1 MNKSQFNLIIE
12 PHITEKVLVLKEEQN
27 KIIFKV
33 RPDANKIELKSAI
46 EDIFKVTVEKIA
58 TINMKGKKKRLGLH
72 QGKRSDWKKAIVTL
86 KDGDSIEYFEGA

>member
-58 TINMKGKKKRLGLH
+58 TIKMKGKKKRLGLH